1 MTLET
6 NKFNQRGES
15 PAQFKRAMKTK
26 RMIEITVIKDHGR
39 FHNQFCDTVL
49 MLRKARWVG
58 DREVV
63 NNYVFSVL
71 KRNAGSEF
79 NFKEVEQ

>member
-1 MTLET
+1 MK
-6 NKFNQRGES
+6 NKRI
-15 PAQFKRAMKTK
+15 
-26 RMIEITVIKDHGR
+26 IEITEIKDHGR

-49 MLRKARWVG
+49 MLRNARRVG

-63 NNYVFSVL
+63 NNYVYSVL
-71 KRNAGSEF
+71 KRNVGNEF